1 MADGNNATENHV
13 IKYSSSS
20 GFSSAPLHDATGTG
34 WGFPTDFE
42 QVGTSVFGID
52 ANFRRLFTIDLDSG
66 LIAPIGGPNG
76 NSSMS
81 ALAYDPLLG
90 RMYLASKD
98 QFNIQTINLTTGA
111 TTFLFKN
118 TSQLI
123 DLRSLAFNTA
133 NRLLYGQSVG
143 TGNLLAIDP
152 IAKTVTPLF
161 NMSDG
166 SGGFYDELTFFNG
179 ELYGTWVNG
188 MGTQQTTGQLRHIN
202 LATGATANIGPLVT
216 DVSAHSL
223 FIVSI
228 PEPSMLPIFLALT
241 GMVVG
246 GPRAARWLRR
256 VA

>member
-42 QVGTSVFGID
+42 QVGSLVYGVD
-52 ANFRRLFTIDLDSG
+52 AAYRRLFTVNLDSG
-66 LIAPIGGPNG
+66 LITPVGGPNG

-81 ALAYDPLLG
+81 ALAYDPFLD

-98 QFNIQTINLTTGA
+98 QFNIQTINLATGA
-111 TTFLFKN
+111 TTFLFKD

-123 DLRSLAFNTA
+123 DVRSLAFNPA
-133 NRLLYGQSVG
+133 DGLLYGQSVG
-143 TGNLLAIDP
+143 TGNLLAMNP
-152 IAKTVTPLF
+152 IAKSVTPLF

-166 SGGFYDELTFFNG
+166 SGGFYDEMTFFNG
-179 ELYGTWVNG
+179 ELYGTWVPG
-188 MGTQQTTGQLRHIN
+188 MGSLQTTGQLRRIN
-202 LATGATANIGPLVT
+202 LATGATTDIGPLVP

-241 GMVVG
+241 GLVVG
-246 GPRAARWLRR
+246 GPRAGRWLRR